1 MGDWSY
7 FYLFF
12 FSEDLKKKEKKK
24 AYWVLVEGPGLINM
38 ILYG

>member
-12 FSEDLKKKEKKK
+12 FSEDLKKKKKK